1 MEKYTV
7 AQLKE
12 IIKNHKKTNCPAISR
27 KRKNELL
34 EIIKILNIYYNKM
47 EKYTVIQL
55 KEIIKNH
62 KKINCPAI
70 SKKRKNELLEII
82 KILNIELPVKMIE
95 QPVVKVEKEKKPKK
109 IEQPVVKVEKEK
121 KSKKIKGK
129 KKLPPLLINN
139 VSEGSYSDL
148 RFINRNHPALL
159 VNEALR
165 DIKKH
170 LFRGDYEDEIEEKEA
185 KKDIKYLEKLI
196 KSDHIYDVYDSGKS
210 ESLPL
215 YEWNR
220 KGKFNRATNRME

>member
-109 IEQPVVKVEKEK
+109 I
-121 KSKKIKGK
+121 KGK

-148 RFINRNHPALL
+148 RFINRNHPALQ
-159 VNEALR
+159 VDVALR

-170 LFRGDYEDEIEEKEA
+170 LQRGDYEDEIEEKEA

-196 KSDHIYDVYDSGKS
+196 KSDHIYDVYDKGKS
-210 ESLPL
+210 QGLPL

-220 KGKFNRATNRME
+220 KGKFNWITNRME